1 MKAPGASLLE
11 LAGSSRREFFMCAP
25 FAKEGVVSRVVT
37 AVPDGVQIRLFTRW
51 RPDEVAAGVSD
62 TGVLQVVRARGGIV
76 YLHDRLH
83 AKYFRNESCAL
94 IGSANLTA
102 TALGWTP
109 SPNLELLV
117 SSVDDDIRS
126 LETLLAANSTVA
138 TDEIAQEVDELA
150 ALLPTPNAVVA
161 DLVAETVEPLIWVP
175 TLRMPSDLFGAYAGD
190 AESLTSISARA
201 AANDL
206 FALDLPGGLSHDQFD
221 MLVGHR
227 LHNQPLF
234 KAIDNY
240 LTEPRRFGE
249 MRDLLTRVLGL
260 SRDEAEQAWQTVV
273 RWMLEFLPKTY
284 LHKTFRYSEFVA
296 LARTGFGL

>member
-1 MKAPGASLLE
+1 MKAPGASLIE

-25 FAKEGVVSRVVT
+25 FAKEGVVSRVVD

-62 TGVLQVVRARGGIV
+62 TGVLQLIRARGGIV

-83 AKYFRNESCAL
+83 AKYFRNERSAL

-102 TALGWTP
+102 TALGWMQ

-117 SSVDDDIRS
+117 SSDDDDIRS
-126 LETLLAANSTVA
+126 LETFLAANSTVA

-150 ALLPTPNAVVA
+150 ALLPTPNATI
-161 DLVAETVEPLIWVP
+161 DLVDNAAEPSIWVP
-175 TLRMPSDLFGAYAGD
+175 TLRIPSDLFSAYARG
-190 AESLTSISARA
+190 AESLTSVSARA

-206 FALDLPGGLSHDQFD
+206 FALELPGGLTHEQFD
-221 MLVGHR
+221 VLVRHR
-227 LHNQPLF
+227 LRNQPLF
-234 KAIDNY
+234 TVINEY

-249 MRDLLTRVLGL
+249 MRDLLTRTLSL
-260 SRDEAEQAWQTVV
+260 SRGEAEQAWQTVV
-273 RWMLEFLPKTY
+273 RWMLEFLPERY
-284 LHKTFRYSEFVA
+284 LHKTFRHSEVVA
-296 LARTGFGL
+296 LARAGSGL